1 MFDKIQLIFLN
12 KLSEKEYL
20 TSCKCS
26 LYKEF
31 VLPCEHILFQSYK
44 KKKPLVK
51 EEDIPKIFFQIQYEN
66 ESVIIDDVQNGSIQ
80 KDKQLKESYPYSKT
94 VSDLLIIAEDAKRN
108 LEAKKNI
115 TDAIN
120 DHKKLL
126 VNVDANEP
134 PQIKRFG
141 RSPTF
146 PSRNVNASLLKTKKR
161 GPCHCSNCKEVGYGI
176 TTCPRLQS

>member
-1 MFDKIQLIFLN
+1 MDFHVREFSFN
-12 KLSEKEYL
+12 L
-20 TSCKCS
+20 TK
-26 LYKEF
+26 KK
-31 VLPCEHILFQSYK
+31 K

-51 EEDIPKIFFQIQYEN
+51 EEDIPKIYFQIQYEN
-66 ESVIIDDVQNGSIQ
+66 ESVIIDDVQNVSIQ

-108 LEAKKNI
+108 LEAKKII

-176 TTCPRLQS
+176 TTCPRLQSKK